1 MSADWL
7 RSARCESG
15 NCVEVAW
22 MKSEQSGADGCVEVA
37 EFAGDVLVRDS
48 KLGES
53 GPVLRFNWAEWRAF
67 VDGIEALDASLASC
81 LPSGT

>member
-1 MSADWL
+1 MAEWL
-7 RSARCESG
+7 RSARCETG
-15 NCVEVAW
+15 NCVEVTW
-22 MKSEQSGADGCVEVA
+22 IKSEHSGADGCVEVGA
-37 EFAGDVLVRDS
+37 VDGDVLVRDS

-53 GPVLRFNWAEWRAF
+53 SPVLRFTWAEWRAF